1 MQLEEPA
8 IRHCVRDDQEQDVDL
23 PVAELQRE
31 PAFHRLGI
39 AKARLTLAS
48 RSPPTQNEQRVPSP
62 AVSWNGQWHLRS
74 PECLPR
80 KPPAKSFEDSQL
92 AGVARGIAIRE
103 RPTTTCRPT
112 AAAARGTPD
121 RLSG

>member
-1 MQLEEPA
+1 MQREEPA

-74 PECLPR
+74 PECITRGSRLP
-80 KPPAKSFEDSQL
+80 KSFEDSQL
-92 AGVARGIAIRE
+92 AGVASGIAIRE
-103 RPTTTCRPT
+103 CPE
-112 AAAARGTPD
+112 ATP
-121 RLSG
+121 